1 MGRISQAWSNLAPP
15 GANLKEAFF
24 RIGRELQSIAFAMQA

>member
-1 MGRISQAWSNLAPP
+1 MGHISQAWSNLAPP

-24 RIGRELQSIAFAMQA
+24 RIGRQRRLIAFAMRA